1 MRKSILLFVL
11 FSLMNIPLLLFAQGG
26 YRVTGRILSAED
38 NQPLIGV
45 SVLEKGTSNGVITD
59 IDGNYSITV
68 TKSPATLQ
76 FSYIG
81 MKTIEK
87 QVTAST
93 RLDLKM
99 ESDAQQV
106 DEVVVVAYGVRK
118 KGTITG
124 SMAVVKADQLENV
137 PAPSFDQAL
146 QGKTPGLQV
155 ISSSGEPSASAD
167 FQIRGVNSINAGT
180 TPLFILDGIAI
191 TADVFSAINPND
203 IESVSV
209 LKDASST
216 SIYGARAA
224 NGVVVITTKRGRSG
238 TNGNIVA
245 RAQYGISK
253 LAYGKWD
260 LMNTTERLNYE
271 EEIGIR
277 KAGTYDRELLERT
290 NIDWRDVVYNDAAPF
305 TSIDLQ
311 AGGATQGGFNY
322 YVSGNIHSQD
332 GIALNSDYK
341 RYTLRANLEAKV
353 NKWFKV
359 GTNASFAYE
368 DYSEAVDGDYNTV
381 TPISASRFMLPY
393 WNPYAS
399 TGAVASINDGTWLG
413 TNVNPLEYQN
423 SNPSDKNRWK
433 IIASAYGELRPIP
446 GLTIKTLGGVD
457 FLDMRTNMFSMPSYL
472 PNYGE
477 GTVGRAFSRY
487 TNITWSNTATYLFDI
502 KEDHHFNVMVG
513 QEWVDN
519 QSDGFSVVTRGQS
532 NDNLLTMSTAARAES
547 YTDTMNEARY
557 LSFFGRAEYNY
568 LSRYYADISLRRDAS
583 SRFGVDSR
591 WANFWSV
598 GGMWNVK
605 GEKFLKNV
613 DWLTN
618 AQLAASIGTSG
629 NSSIPAYEHL
639 ALVAGG
645 PIYGIVND
653 VDMTGIAP
661 YSKGNEK
668 LTWEKTLTTNISLKL
683 GFFDRLNL
691 VAEFYNKQTN
701 DMLMEVP
708 VSAVGGYTSRWSNMG
723 EMVNRGVDLSF
734 DIDVLRLKDFR
745 WNISANASYNMN
757 EITELYDGRDEYD
770 LGSTALYL
778 KVGHSYGEFYLNRY
792 AGVNP
797 ANGDA
802 LWYDK
807 NGKIT
812 NEFKEEDKV
821 LIGKSCNAPWQG
833 GFGTTLSWKGVTV
846 SALFSWV
853 ADRYMMNNDRY
864 FSENAAVYSSYNM
877 SRRLLT
883 DRWKKPGDMVTMPR
897 YDVPMQFDD
906 RILEDASFL
915 RLKNLSVSYE
925 LPKNLLKPTKIIDRV
940 RVFAQGQNLFTWTK
954 FQGMDPES
962 TANYYQAAYPMSRQ
976 FSIGL
981 EVSF

>member
-1 MRKSILLFVL
+1 
-11 FSLMNIPLLLFAQGG
+11 
-26 YRVTGRILSAED
+26 
-38 NQPLIGV
+38 
-45 SVLEKGTSNGVITD
+45 
-59 IDGNYSITV
+59 
-68 TKSPATLQ
+68 
-76 FSYIG
+76 
-81 MKTIEK
+81 
-87 QVTAST
+87 
-93 RLDLKM
+93 
-99 ESDAQQV
+99 
-106 DEVVVVAYGVRK
+106 
-118 KGTITG
+118 
-124 SMAVVKADQLENV
+124 
-137 PAPSFDQAL
+137 
-146 QGKTPGLQV
+146 
-155 ISSSGEPSASAD
+155 
-167 FQIRGVNSINAGT
+167 
-180 TPLFILDGIAI
+180 
-191 TADVFSAINPND
+191 
-203 IESVSV
+203 
-209 LKDASST
+209 
-216 SIYGARAA
+216 
-224 NGVVVITTKRGRSG
+224 
-238 TNGNIVA
+238 
-245 RAQYGISK
+245 
-253 LAYGKWD
+253 
-260 LMNTTERLNYE
+260 
-271 EEIGIR
+271 
-277 KAGTYDRELLERT
+277 
-290 NIDWRDVVYNDAAPF
+290 
-305 TSIDLQ
+305 
-311 AGGATQGGFNY
+311 
-322 YVSGNIHSQD
+322 
-332 GIALNSDYK
+332 
-341 RYTLRANLEAKV
+341 
-353 NKWFKV
+353 
-359 GTNASFAYE
+359 
-368 DYSEAVDGDYNTV
+368 
-381 TPISASRFMLPY
+381 
-393 WNPYAS
+393 
-399 TGAVASINDGTWLG
+399 
-413 TNVNPLEYQN
+413 
-423 SNPSDKNRWK
+423 
-433 IIASAYGELRPIP
+433 
-446 GLTIKTLGGVD
+446 
-457 FLDMRTNMFSMPSYL
+457 
-472 PNYGE
+472 
-477 GTVGRAFSRY
+477 
-487 TNITWSNTATYLFDI
+487 
-502 KEDHHFNVMVG
+502 
-513 QEWVDN
+513 
-519 QSDGFSVVTRGQS
+519 
-532 NDNLLTMSTAARAES
+532 
-547 YTDTMNEARY
+547 
-557 LSFFGRAEYNY
+557 
-568 LSRYYADISLRRDAS
+568 
-583 SRFGVDSR
+583 
-591 WANFWSV
+591 
-598 GGMWNVK
+598 MWI
-605 GEKFLKNV
+605 
-613 DWLTN
+613 
-618 AQLAASIGTSG
+618 AASIGTSG

-846 SALFSWV
+846 SAQFSWV

-883 DRWKKPGDMVTMPR
+883 DRWKKPGDMATMPR

-915 RLKNLSVSYE
+915 RLKNLSISYE

-981 EVSF
+981 EVGF

>member
-1 MRKSILLFVL
+1 
-11 FSLMNIPLLLFAQGG
+11 
-26 YRVTGRILSAED
+26 
-38 NQPLIGV
+38 
-45 SVLEKGTSNGVITD
+45 
-59 IDGNYSITV
+59 
-68 TKSPATLQ
+68 
-76 FSYIG
+76 
-81 MKTIEK
+81 
-87 QVTAST
+87 
-93 RLDLKM
+93 
-99 ESDAQQV
+99 
-106 DEVVVVAYGVRK
+106 
-118 KGTITG
+118 
-124 SMAVVKADQLENV
+124 
-137 PAPSFDQAL
+137 
-146 QGKTPGLQV
+146 
-155 ISSSGEPSASAD
+155 
-167 FQIRGVNSINAGT
+167 
-180 TPLFILDGIAI
+180 
-191 TADVFSAINPND
+191 
-203 IESVSV
+203 
-209 LKDASST
+209 
-216 SIYGARAA
+216 
-224 NGVVVITTKRGRSG
+224 
-238 TNGNIVA
+238 
-245 RAQYGISK
+245 
-253 LAYGKWD
+253 
-260 LMNTTERLNYE
+260 
-271 EEIGIR
+271 
-277 KAGTYDRELLERT
+277 
-290 NIDWRDVVYNDAAPF
+290 
-305 TSIDLQ
+305 
-311 AGGATQGGFNY
+311 
-322 YVSGNIHSQD
+322 
-332 GIALNSDYK
+332 
-341 RYTLRANLEAKV
+341 
-353 NKWFKV
+353 
-359 GTNASFAYE
+359 
-368 DYSEAVDGDYNTV
+368 
-381 TPISASRFMLPY
+381 
-393 WNPYAS
+393 
-399 TGAVASINDGTWLG
+399 
-413 TNVNPLEYQN
+413 
-423 SNPSDKNRWK
+423 
-433 IIASAYGELRPIP
+433 
-446 GLTIKTLGGVD
+446 
-457 FLDMRTNMFSMPSYL
+457 
-472 PNYGE
+472 
-477 GTVGRAFSRY
+477 
-487 TNITWSNTATYLFDI
+487 
-502 KEDHHFNVMVG
+502 MVG
-513 QEWVDN
+513 QEWGDN

-846 SALFSWV
+846 SAQFSWV

-883 DRWKKPGDMVTMPR
+883 DRWKKPGDMATMPR

-915 RLKNLSVSYE
+915 RLKNLSISYE

-981 EVSF
+981 EVGF

>member
-11 FSLMNIPLLLFAQGG
+11 FTLTNIPLLLFAQGG
-26 YRVTGRILSAED
+26 YQVKGHIISAED
-38 NQPLIGV
+38 NQPMIGV
-45 SVLEKGTSNGVITD
+45 SVLEKGTTNGVITD

-76 FSYIG
+76 FSYVG
-81 MKTIEK
+81 MKTIDK

-93 RLDLKM
+93 RINLTM
-99 ESDAQQV
+99 ENDAQMV

-118 KGTITG
+118 KGTVAG
-124 SMAVVKADQLENV
+124 SMSVVKAEQMENV

-146 QGKTPGLQV
+146 QGRTPGLQV

-167 FQIRGVNSINAGT
+167 FQIRGVNSINAAT

-238 TNGNIVA
+238 TNGNIIA

-260 LMNTTERLNYE
+260 LMNTTERLDYE
-271 EEIGIR
+271 EEINPD
-277 KAGTYDRELLERT
+277 KVGTYDRDLLERT

-305 TSIDLQ
+305 TSVDLQ
-311 AGGATQGGFNY
+311 ASGATQGGFNY
-322 YVSGNIHSQD
+322 YVSGNIHSQK
-332 GIALNSDYK
+332 GIALSSDYK

-353 NKWFKV
+353 NNWFKV

-368 DYSEAVDGDYNTV
+368 DMTEAVDGDYNTV

-393 WNPYAS
+393 WSPYSA
-399 TGAVASINDGTWLG
+399 TGGIANVNDGTWLG
-413 TNVNPLEYQN
+413 TNVNPVEYQN
-423 SNPSDKNRWK
+423 NNPSDKNRWK
-433 IIASAYGELRPIP
+433 VIASAYGEFRPIS

-457 FLDMRTNMFSMPSYL
+457 FLDQRSNMFSMPSYL

-477 GTVGRAFSRY
+477 GSVGRGFSRY
-487 TNITWSNTATYLFDI
+487 TNITWSNTATYVFDI
-502 KEDHHFNVMVG
+502 KEEHHFNVMLG

-519 QSDGFSVVTRGQS
+519 QSDGFSVVSHGQS
-532 NDNLLTMSTAARAES
+532 NDKLLTFSTATRADNPS
-547 YTDTMNEARY
+547 DTMTHARY
-557 LSFFGRAEYNY
+557 LSFFGRAEYNF
-568 LSRYYADISLRRDAS
+568 LSKYYADFSVRRDAS
-583 SRFGVDSR
+583 SRFGKNSR
-591 WANFWSV
+591 WANFWSI
-598 GGMWNVK
+598 GLMWNAK
-605 GEKFLKNV
+605 GEKFLENA

-618 AQLAASIGTSG
+618 AQVAASIGTSG
-629 NSSIPAYEHL
+629 NSSIPAYDHL
-639 ALVAGG
+639 PLVSGG
-645 PIYGIVND
+645 PIYGIVKD
-653 VDMTGIAP
+653 VDMAGIAP
-661 YSKGNEK
+661 YSKGNEN
-668 LTWEKTLTTNISLKL
+668 LTWEKLLTTNVSLKL
-683 GFFDRLNL
+683 GFFDRINL
-691 VAEFYNKQTN
+691 VAEFYNKKTK

-708 VSAVGGYTSRWSNMG
+708 VSVVGGYPYRWSNMG
-723 EMVNRGVDLSF
+723 EMVNRGVDLSL
-734 DIDVLRLKDFR
+734 DVDVLRFKTFR
-745 WNISANASYNMN
+745 WNVSANASYNKN
-757 EITELYDGRDEYD
+757 EITELYSGRDEYD
-770 LGSTALYL
+770 MGSTGLYL
-778 KVGHSYGEFYLNRY
+778 KVGHSYGEFYLNRF

-807 NGKIT
+807 KGKIT
-812 NEFKEEDKV
+812 NIFSEDDKV
-821 LIGKSCNAPWQG
+821 LTGRSCNAPWQG
-833 GFGTTLSWKGVTV
+833 GFGTTLSWQGVTV
-846 SALFSWV
+846 AAQFSWV

-864 FSENAAVYSSYNM
+864 FSENAAAYSNYNM
-877 SRRLLT
+877 SRKLLT
-883 DRWKKPGDMVTMPR
+883 ERWKKPGDFVTMPR

-906 RILEDASFL
+906 RLLEDASFL
-915 RLKNLSVSYE
+915 RLKNLSISYE
-925 LPKNLLKPTKIIDRV
+925 LPKNLLLPTKVIDRV
-940 RVFAQGQNLFTWTK
+940 RIFAQGQNLFTWTK

-981 EVSF
+981 EVGF

>member
-1 MRKSILLFVL
+1 
-11 FSLMNIPLLLFAQGG
+11 
-26 YRVTGRILSAED
+26 
-38 NQPLIGV
+38 
-45 SVLEKGTSNGVITD
+45 
-59 IDGNYSITV
+59 
-68 TKSPATLQ
+68 
-76 FSYIG
+76 
-81 MKTIEK
+81 
-87 QVTAST
+87 
-93 RLDLKM
+93 
-99 ESDAQQV
+99 
-106 DEVVVVAYGVRK
+106 
-118 KGTITG
+118 
-124 SMAVVKADQLENV
+124 
-137 PAPSFDQAL
+137 
-146 QGKTPGLQV
+146 
-155 ISSSGEPSASAD
+155 
-167 FQIRGVNSINAGT
+167 
-180 TPLFILDGIAI
+180 
-191 TADVFSAINPND
+191 
-203 IESVSV
+203 
-209 LKDASST
+209 
-216 SIYGARAA
+216 
-224 NGVVVITTKRGRSG
+224 
-238 TNGNIVA
+238 
-245 RAQYGISK
+245 
-253 LAYGKWD
+253 
-260 LMNTTERLNYE
+260 
-271 EEIGIR
+271 
-277 KAGTYDRELLERT
+277 
-290 NIDWRDVVYNDAAPF
+290 
-305 TSIDLQ
+305 
-311 AGGATQGGFNY
+311 
-322 YVSGNIHSQD
+322 
-332 GIALNSDYK
+332 
-341 RYTLRANLEAKV
+341 
-353 NKWFKV
+353 
-359 GTNASFAYE
+359 
-368 DYSEAVDGDYNTV
+368 
-381 TPISASRFMLPY
+381 
-393 WNPYAS
+393 
-399 TGAVASINDGTWLG
+399 
-413 TNVNPLEYQN
+413 
-423 SNPSDKNRWK
+423 
-433 IIASAYGELRPIP
+433 
-446 GLTIKTLGGVD
+446 
-457 FLDMRTNMFSMPSYL
+457 MRTNMFSMPSYL

-513 QEWVDN
+513 QEWGDN

-846 SALFSWV
+846 SAQFSWV

-883 DRWKKPGDMVTMPR
+883 DRWKKPGDMATMPR

-915 RLKNLSVSYE
+915 RLKNLSISYE

-981 EVSF
+981 EVGF

>member
-11 FSLMNIPLLLFAQGG
+11 FSLLNIPLLLFAQGG
-26 YRVTGRILSAED
+26 YTVTGHIISAED
-38 NQPLIGV
+38 NLPVIGV
-45 SVLEKGTSNGVITD
+45 SVLEKGTANGVVTD

-81 MKTIEK
+81 MKAVEK
-87 QVTAST
+87 QVNAAT
-93 RLDLKM
+93 RINLVM

-118 KGTITG
+118 KGTVTG
-124 SMAVVKADQLENV
+124 SMSVVKADQMENV

-203 IESVSV
+203 IENISV

-224 NGVVVITTKRGRSG
+224 NGVVVITTKRGRTG
-238 TNGNIVA
+238 EKGNIIA

-253 LAYGKWD
+253 LAFGKWD

-277 KAGTYDRELLERT
+277 TPGTYDRDLLERT
-290 NIDWRDVVYNDAAPF
+290 NINWRDVVYNDAAPF
-305 TSIDLQ
+305 TSVDLQ
-311 AGGATQGGFNY
+311 ASGATQGGFNY
-322 YVSGNIHSQD
+322 FVSGNVHSQE
-332 GIALNSDYK
+332 GIALGSDYM

-368 DYSEAVDGDYNTV
+368 DINEAVDGDYNTV

-393 WNPYAS
+393 WSPYAPDGS
-399 TGAVASINDGTWLG
+399 VASVSNSTWLG

-423 SNPSDKNRWK
+423 NNPSDKSRWK
-433 IIASAYGELRPIP
+433 VIASAFGELRPIL
-446 GLTIKTLGGVD
+446 GLTIKTLGGID
-457 FLDMRTNMFSMPSYL
+457 FLDQRTNVFSNPSYL

-477 GTVGRAFSRY
+477 GAVGRGFSRY
-487 TNITWSNTATYLFDI
+487 TNLTWTNTATYLFDI

-513 QEWVDN
+513 QEWVHN
-519 QSDGFSVVTRGQS
+519 QSDGFSVTTHGQS
-532 NDNLLTMSTAARAES
+532 NDNLLTFTTATRADIPS
-547 YTDTMNEARY
+547 DTMNEACY
-557 LSFFGRAEYNY
+557 LSFFGRADYNFQN
-568 LSRYYADISLRRDAS
+568 RYYADFSVRRDAS
-583 SRFGVDSR
+583 SRFGKNSR

-598 GGMWNVK
+598 GLMWNAK
-605 GEKFLKNV
+605 GEKFLE
-613 DWLTN
+613 DIEWLTN
-618 AQLAASIGTSG
+618 AQLSASIGTSG
-629 NSSIPAYEHL
+629 NSSIPAYDHL
-639 ALVAGG
+639 ALVSGG
-645 PIYGIVND
+645 PIYGLEGEE
-653 VDMTGIAP
+653 MSGIAP
-661 YSKGNEK
+661 YSKGNEE
-668 LTWEKTLTTNISLKL
+668 LTWEKLMTTNISLKL
-683 GFFDRLNL
+683 GFFDRVNV
-691 VAEFYNKQTN
+691 VAEFYNKKTT

-708 VSAVGGYTSRWSNMG
+708 ISAVGGYSYRWSNMG
-723 EMVNRGVDLSF
+723 AMVNRGMDLSV
-734 DIDVLRLKDFR
+734 DVDVIRYKGFR
-745 WNISANASYNMN
+745 WNVSANASYNKN
-757 EITELYDGRDEYD
+757 KITSLYDGRDEYD
-770 LGSTALYL
+770 MGSTGLYL
-778 KVGHSYGEFYLNRY
+778 KVGHSYGEFYLNRF

-807 NGKIT
+807 KGDIT
-812 NEFKEEDKV
+812 NEFSEEDKV
-821 LIGKSCNAPWQG
+821 LTGKSCNAPWQG

-846 SALFSWV
+846 SAQFSWV
-853 ADRYMMNNDRY
+853 GDRYMMNNDRF
-864 FSENAAVYSSYNM
+864 FSENGAAYSNYNM
-877 SRRLLT
+877 SNKLLY
-883 DRWKKPGDMVTMPR
+883 DRWKNPGDVVSVPR
-897 YDVPMQFDD
+897 IDVPMQFDD
-906 RILEDASFL
+906 RLLENASFL
-915 RLKNLSVSYE
+915 RLKNLSVSYD
-925 LPKNLLKPTKIIDRV
+925 LPKSLLQATKVIEHV
-940 RVFAQGQNLFTWTK
+940 RVFGQAQNLFTWTK

-976 FSIGL
+976 FSVGL
-981 EVSF
+981 EVGF